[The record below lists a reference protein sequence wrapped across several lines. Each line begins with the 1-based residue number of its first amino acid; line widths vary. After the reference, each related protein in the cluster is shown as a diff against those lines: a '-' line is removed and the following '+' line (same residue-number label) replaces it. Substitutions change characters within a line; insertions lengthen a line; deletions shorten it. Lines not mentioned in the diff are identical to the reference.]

1 MNEAVQKQLKNVTAE
16 LEAVTKRVEKLEV
29 YQGEIVEAL
38 RYTQGVVEVIRRDL
52 GYH

>member
-1 MNEAVQKQLKNVTAE
+1 MDEAVQEQLKKVTAD

-38 RYTQGVVEVIRRDL
+38 RYTQGVVEAICRDL